1 MIGGRLRS
9 IVALRTMGTAHAG
22 AAGQVVSMCAVVAVV
37 TGCAAAQGV
46 RAEEP
51 AALATRSTGQGRPP
65 LTVVTREGDAEGAI
79 AVAVST
85 EGIGAERGALAAV
98 ALAALVQERLSEHGV
113 AAAAVGG
120 WNGWRMQALIDGPA
134 AAVTT
139 LGAVREA
146 LLAPVKADEP
156 AMAAVARKTAALAAR
171 PLVDAALAD
180 VARCTGEAF
189 GAGGD
194 APPTAAD
201 VESWRAAAHGLGR
214 VAIAAA
220 GQEALADAAASALA
234 QAPAWPVASP
244 ITAAPWPSS
253 DANAVVY
260 DASGELAP
268 GAARLVVTARTTTPE
283 RALAAASLLGDPH
296 GALASRL
303 DALPAPAHLRS
314 VVATAHV
321 DGGCLAATIDLAER
335 DLGRDGP
342 ARVATA
348 AVLARQ
354 ELAVEVSD
362 VTAPAD
368 LGRTLARAASDPRDA
383 AERAA
388 WWSLAGRAAR
398 NEAASGGDGDSHLNL
413 IVGLAASKDASPQTA
428 AARSDSLRSEIDR
441 ATLAWHA
448 RVVEARTDVERG
460 QGEVWVLL
468 ASPCGTLMEDAR
480 DAGTSAA
487 VALAASMQSQ
497 SAAGSVRIEPF
508 VAPDGIG
515 VLAHGP
521 RLAGETAEGQARR
534 LADLAARTV
543 AAETVGRTP
552 SARARS
558 ALLGQASR
566 PQASVEAALASALV
580 PGHPS
585 WVVPAGT
592 AMGLSS
598 LSDDGVSL
606 RAASLRAGP
615 LRIAV
620 LANVDDAQA
629 KAAVRAADRW
639 IARRPDDARACP
651 SPETLAPARS
661 ATYAVERPAGLPA
674 EAILAV
680 PLAPSAADRKAASWL
695 AAALDGPDGWLAR
708 ALNAAGADS
717 ERSPLAT
724 AWGAQ
729 VLAAPQSLALLV
741 RLTGPDAS
749 LDAAVAQT
757 RALFDRLR
765 QGAIQPEDL
774 ARASRRL
781 ARATLATSLDP
792 RARVVALWRGDAP
805 PPPAPSLEDLRGFAA
820 GSLHDDALVIVAAR
834 PPRLDVPV
842 EKGRTRP

>member
-1 MIGGRLRS
+1 MMGRWLRS
-9 IVALRTMGTAHAG
+9 IAL
-22 AAGQVVSMCAVVAVV
+22 VAV
-37 TGCAAAQGV
+37 TSGCGGAAQGL

-51 AALATRSTGQGRPP
+51 AAPATRSTGQGRPP
-65 LTVVTREGDAEGAI
+65 LTVVAREGDAEGAV

-85 EGIGAERGALAAV
+85 EGVGAGRGALAAV
-98 ALAALVQERLSEHGV
+98 ALAALVQERLAEHGV

-120 WNGWRMQALIDGPA
+120 WNGWRLRALVDGPA
-134 AAVTT
+134 SAEAT
-139 LGAVREA
+139 LSAVRDA
-146 LLAPVKADEP
+146 LLTPVKADEP
-156 AMAAVARKTAALAAR
+156 AMAAVARKTAALAGR
-171 PLVDAALAD
+171 PLVDPALAD

-189 GAGGD
+189 GAGAASD

-201 VESWRAAAHGLGR
+201 IEAWRAAAHGLGR

-220 GQEALADAAASALA
+220 GQEALADAAARALA
-234 QAPAWPVASP
+234 RAPAWPVASP
-244 ITAAPWPSS
+244 IAAAPWPSS
-253 DANAVVY
+253 DANATVY
-260 DASGELAP
+260 DASGQLAP
-268 GAARLVVTARTTTPE
+268 GAARFVVTARTVAPE
-283 RALAAASLLGDPH
+283 RALAAAALLGDPH

-348 AVLARQ
+348 AALARQ

-368 LGRTLARAASDPRDA
+368 LGYALARAASDPRDA

-388 WWSLAGRAAR
+388 WWSLAGHAVRVDR
-398 NEAASGGDGDSHLNL
+398 NDGASGGEADARVNL
-413 IVGLAASKDASPQTA
+413 IVGLAASKDASPEAA
-428 AARSDSLRSEIDR
+428 AARGESLRSEIDR

-448 RVVEARTDVERG
+448 RVVESRTDVERG

-487 VALAASMQSQ
+487 VALAASTQSQ
-497 SAAGSVRIEPF
+497 SAAGNAHVEPF

-534 LADLAARTV
+534 LADLAARTF
-543 AAETVGRTP
+543 AAEAVGRAP
-552 SARARS
+552 SSRARS
-558 ALLGQASR
+558 ALLGQTSR
-566 PQASVEAALASALV
+566 PEASVEATLASALA

-585 WVVPAGT
+585 WVAPAGT

-598 LSDDGVSL
+598 LSDDGVAL

-620 LANVDDAQA
+620 VANVDDAQA

-639 IARRPDDARACP
+639 IARRPNDARACP
-651 SPETLAPARS
+651 SPETLAPPRS
-661 ATYAVERPAGLPA
+661 ATYAVERPAGLAA
-674 EAILAV
+674 EAIVAV
-680 PLAPSAADRKAASWL
+680 PLAAGAADRKAASWL

-708 ALNAAGADS
+708 ALNAAGADA
-717 ERSPLAT
+717 ERSPLVT
-724 AWGAQ
+724 AWSAQ
-729 VLAAPQSLALLV
+729 VLAAPESHALVV
-741 RLTGPDAS
+741 RLSGPDAS

-765 QGAIQPEDL
+765 QGAIQAEDL
-774 ARASRRL
+774 ARASSRL
-781 ARATLATSLDP
+781 ARAALATSLDP
-792 RARVVALWRGDAP
+792 RARIVALWRGDARGEP
-805 PPPAPSLEDLRGFAA
+805 APSPPAPSLQDLREFAA
-820 GSLHDDALVIVAAR
+820 GSLRDDALVIVAAR
-834 PPRLDVPV
+834 PPRLDAPP
-842 EKGRTRP
+842 EKGHPRP

>member
-1 MIGGRLRS
+1 MTGRWLGPMAAC
-9 IVALRTMGTAHAG
+9 AL
-22 AAGQVVSMCAVVAVV
+22 AV
-37 TGCAAAQGV
+37 GCGAAAQGV
-46 RAEEP
+46 RTEEP

-85 EGIGAERGALAAV
+85 EGVGAGRGALAAV
-98 ALAALVQERLSEHGV
+98 ALAALVQERLAERGV
-113 AAAAVGG
+113 AAAAAGG
-120 WNGWRMQALIDGPA
+120 WNGWRMRALVGGPA
-134 AAVTT
+134 AAEATV
-139 LGAVREA
+139 GAVREA
-146 LLAPVKADEP
+146 LLAPVKPDEP
-156 AMAAVARKTAALAAR
+156 ALAAVARKTAALAAR
-171 PLVDAALAD
+171 PLVDPALAD

-189 GAGGD
+189 GVPGD

-220 GQEALADAAASALA
+220 GQEALADAAARALA
-234 QAPAWPVASP
+234 RAPAWPVASP
-244 ITAAPWPSS
+244 IAVAPWPAP

-260 DASGELAP
+260 DASGQLAP
-268 GAARLVVTARTTTPE
+268 GAARFVVTARTATPE
-283 RALAAASLLGDPH
+283 RAIAAAPLLGDPH

-321 DGGCLAATIDLAER
+321 NGGCLAATIDLAER

-348 AVLARQ
+348 AALARQ

-368 LGRTLARAASDPRDA
+368 LGHTLARAASDPRDA

-388 WWSLAGRAAR
+388 WWALAGRADRAGRPAR
-398 NEAASGGDGDSHLNL
+398 DEAASGDDADTHLNL
-413 IVGLAASKDASPQTA
+413 IVGLAASKDASPQAA
-428 AARSDSLRSEIDR
+428 AARGESLRSEIDR

-448 RVVEARTDVERG
+448 RVVESRTDVERG

-487 VALAASMQSQ
+487 VALAASAQSQ
-497 SAAGSVRIEPF
+497 SSAGSAHLEPF

-534 LADLAARTV
+534 LADLAARTF
-543 AAETVGRTP
+543 AAEAVGRTP

-566 PQASVEAALASALV
+566 PEATVEAALASALA

-585 WVVPAGT
+585 WVAPAGT
-592 AMGLSS
+592 AMGLSL
-598 LSDDGVSL
+598 LSDDGVVL
-606 RAASLRAGP
+606 RAASLREGP
-615 LRIAV
+615 LRVAV

-639 IARRPDDARACP
+639 IARRADDARMCP
-651 SPETLAPARS
+651 SPETLAPARP
-661 ATYAVERPAGLPA
+661 ATYAVERPAGSPA

-680 PLAPSAADRKAASWL
+680 PLAANAPDRKAATWL
-695 AAALDGPDGWLAR
+695 AAGLDGPDGWLAR
-708 ALNAAGADS
+708 ALNATGADS

-774 ARASRRL
+774 ARASTRL
-781 ARATLATSLDP
+781 ASGAVVTSLDP
-792 RARVVALWRGDAP
+792 RGRIVALWRRDAPGDARGDLHEDT
-805 PPPAPSLEDLRGFAA
+805 PAPQPPSLQDLRGFAA
-820 GSLHDDALVIVAAR
+820 ASLRDDALVIVAAR
-834 PPRLDVPV
+834 PPRLDVPA
-842 EKGRTRP
+842 EKGSARP